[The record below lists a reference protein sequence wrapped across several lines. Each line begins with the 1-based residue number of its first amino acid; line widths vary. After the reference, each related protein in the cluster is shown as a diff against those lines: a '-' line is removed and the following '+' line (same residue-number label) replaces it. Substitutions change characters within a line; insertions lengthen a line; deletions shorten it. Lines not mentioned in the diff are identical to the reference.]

1 MDKIIVA
8 LQIYKKDLRHLDIKW
23 DVGISTIK
31 IPINLLRKKVFH
43 PLHLP
48 FH

>member
-8 LQIYKKDLRHLDIKW
+8 LQIYKKDLRHLDITW
-23 DVGISTIK
+23 DLGISTIK